1 MALLVLATTHAFAQG
16 VETEGPP
23 TVPAAQGPLDLVRSS
38 VFLVLS
44 VVRSQPDSAQRRIDI
59 RHIGETLFDFNEMA
73 RRTLGQHWDARSP
86 EEQRTFVLLF
96 TDMLERSYMT
106 AIGSKRLATITFQ
119 GETIEGSSAR
129 VRSLLVT
136 ARGAELPMEYRL
148 LENRGRW
155 TVYDVVVDGASLVSS
170 YRSQF
175 DSILRTSSFD
185 HFLDKLQNREARGRE
200 AP

>member
-1 MALLVLATTHAFAQG
+1 MLLVTATTHALAQG
-16 VETEGPP
+16 GEAENPP
-23 TVPAAQGPLDLVRSS
+23 MVPAAQGPLDLVRSS

-44 VVRSQPDSAQRRIDI
+44 IVRSQPDSVQRRIDI
-59 RHIGETLFDFNEMA
+59 RHIGEALFDFNEMA
-73 RRTLGQHWDARSP
+73 RRTLGPHWDARSA
-86 EEQRTFVLLF
+86 EEQRTFVLIF

-129 VRSLLVT
+129 VQSLLVT

-148 LENRGRW
+148 LESRGRW
-155 TVYDVVVDGASLVSS
+155 TVYDVVVDGASIVSS